1 MGSHAAPAEPSAGG
15 GRRARSATA
24 PARGGGRL
32 KLYAAGAGVTAAAV
46 GAGFVM
52 ATGANA
58 AGPAVGFV
66 ETSSWD
72 DGYVGQYTITNTT
85 GAALSTWKVS
95 FTLPAGSTVATLWN
109 GAESASGQTYTVVP
123 EEWDA
128 TVAVGASVSFG
139 FQVNGN
145 GQPGG
150 CTINGASCTGG
161 SAPGSTKASAPASSP
176 AASPSKPAS
185 ASPTPSAVKTT
196 TPPASPS
203 SPAGTPTV
211 PASGAFGRFAPYAD
225 LSLYP
230 LYSLTAQSAAEGTTF
245 FNLAFITSSGACTP
259 AWGGVTAL
267 TDASISA
274 DISALRSAGG
284 DVRVSF
290 GGASGTELAQS
301 CGSASALAA
310 AYQKVVTAFGLKY
323 IDFDVEGA
331 AVADTASVNL
341 RNQAIATL
349 EANNAGLKVS
359 YTLPVLPSG
368 LTSQGV
374 AVLSS
379 AKAAG
384 VTLDA
389 VNVMAMDYGASFP
402 GDMAA
407 LAEQAA
413 TATAGQIQSVWTT
426 LSGAQAFAK
435 TAVTPMI
442 GVNDVSSETFTVA
455 DASAL
460 AGWAKTKGLAWLSFW
475 SATRDKGCAGGAKT
489 YADATCSSIVQSAG
503 AFGQAMSAY

>member
-1 MGSHAAPAEPSAGG
+1 MGSHAARAATAEEERPPHASRT
-15 GRRARSATA
+15 GRRR
-24 PARGGGRL
+24 
-32 KLYAAGAGVTAAAV
+32 KLAALGAGVTAVAV

-58 AGPAVGFV
+58 ASPAVSFV
-66 ETSSWD
+66 ETSAWD

-85 GAALSTWKVS
+85 GAALSTWTLA
-95 FTLPAGSTVATLWN
+95 FTLPAGSAVTSLWN
-109 GAESASGQTYTVVP
+109 GAETAAGQTYTIKA
-123 EEWDA
+123 EDWDA
-128 TVAVGASVSFG
+128 KVAAGGSVSFG
-139 FQVNGN
+139 FQVAGS

-161 SAPGSTKASAPASSP
+161 SAPSSTKASAPVSVP
-176 AASPSKPAS
+176 ASPSTPAS
-185 ASPTPSAVKTT
+185 ASPSASATKT

-203 SPAGTPTV
+203 ASAPATV
-211 PASGAFGRFAPYAD
+211 PPSSGSFGKFAPYAD

-230 LYSLTAQSAAEGTTF
+230 LYSLSGKAAAEGTKF

-267 TDASISA
+267 TDPSISS

-301 CGSASALAA
+301 CSSASALAA
-310 AYQKVVTAFGLKY
+310 AYQKVITAFSLKY
-323 IDFDVEGA
+323 VDFDIEGA

-341 RNQAIATL
+341 RNQALATV
-349 EANNAGLKVS
+349 EANNPGLKVS

-368 LTSQGV
+368 LTAQGV
-374 AVLSS
+374 AILGS
-379 AKAAG
+379 AKNNG
-384 VTLDA
+384 VGLDA

-402 GDMAA
+402 GDMAT

-426 LSGAQAFAK
+426 LSSAQAFAK

-455 DASAL
+455 DANAL
-460 AGWAKTKGLAWLSFW
+460 AGWAKTKGLAWISFW
-475 SATRDKGCAGGAKT
+475 SATRDQQCAGGAKT

-503 AFGQAMSAY
+503 AFGLAMSAY